1 MPAVRGLC
9 LRIACAVAGLVAAG
23 GAFAQE
29 TIPGD
34 AIELAGAPPPPYAEG
49 HRWLRGG
56 LSEPVYGVVESD
68 RALVVLKADG
78 TVLRGGPAGWRV
90 SLPLTVESGPDLSDE
105 ESLLLEVEAS
115 VEDFSDP
122 VDTPDDPDTIVDV
135 DVSDALEA
143 GLLDAVEWV
152 GADGAPLARGVWS
165 LPGGRVIVSRA
176 DGVWSSVDG
185 GRRFTPQS
193 MLPAVHAIAALP
205 GPTFVA
211 ATVEG
216 IRHSADGDLWLQVE
230 SPLDGHVVYDLAQ
243 LGDAVLAAT
252 DVGLFRSADGLRWE
266 PLEPEGYEGQPIFA
280 IAPDPFW
287 PGGAWLALA
296 ERVVRTDDGGLTL
309 RADSRVPLYGVR
321 SLRAPTLP
329 GRVLAAGDDG
339 VWESA
344 DGGVTWKPLAEG
356 LPGPKQ
362 RQILLREDGT
372 TWLAGAYGVWRV
384 ERVLGPLAPAGGAG
398 AQAPEVLPP
407 LGVIVDATL
416 RRAGVSYDPLLIQRR
431 LIRSLYT
438 PRVDVRAQLQR
449 ERQRLSNFPAIL
461 TSDTDRE
468 VVVYE
473 LRLCF
478 GRCGATDGQV
488 SFDDPDAAS
497 FGEGDIFVVGDEA
510 FSGADQG
517 NIAASAANVSERL
530 ATQRKAAADAVAD
543 LYVTRRRLVD
553 ERAGV
558 RDLPL
563 RDQVLH
569 EIDILE
575 ATARLDAW
583 SDGLFSRTL
592 LAGSPGTEP

>member
-1 MPAVRGLC
+1 MPAVRWLC
-9 LRIACAVAGLVAAG
+9 SWMVCVVALCAAG
-23 GAFAQE
+23 AARAQDPL
-29 TIPGD
+29 PGE
-34 AIELAGAPPPPYAEG
+34 AIELVGAPPPPYAAG
-49 HRWLRGG
+49 HRWLRAGV
-56 LSEPVYGVVESD
+56 SEPVYGVVESD

-90 SLPLTVESGPDLSDE
+90 ALPLDVEAGPDLSDE
-105 ESLLLEVEAS
+105 ESLLLEVESS

-122 VDTPDDPDTIVDV
+122 VDAPDDPDTIVDV
-135 DVSDALEA
+135 DVADALEA

-152 GADGAPLARGVWS
+152 GADGTPLARGIWS
-165 LPGGRVIVSRA
+165 LPGGLVIVSRS
-176 DGVWSSVDG
+176 DGVWSSSDG
-185 GRRFTPQS
+185 GRSFTPQPL
-193 MLPAVHAIAALP
+193 LPAVHAIAALP
-205 GPTFVA
+205 GPTYIA

-216 IRHSADGDLWLQVE
+216 VRHSSDGRFWLQVE
-230 SPLDGHVVYDLAQ
+230 SPLDGHVIYDLAKV
-243 LGDAVLAAT
+243 GDAVLAAT
-252 DVGLFRSADGLRWE
+252 DAGLFRSDDGLRWE
-266 PLEPEGYEGQPIFA
+266 PLEPEGYEGQPVFA
-280 IAPDPFW
+280 LAPDPFW
-287 PGGAWLALA
+287 PGGAWVALA

-344 DGGVTWKPLAEG
+344 DGGVTWKPLSDG

-362 RQILLREDGT
+362 RQILLREDGSA
-372 TWLAGAYGVWRV
+372 WLAGAYGVWRA
-384 ERVLGPLAPAGGAG
+384 ERVVGPVSFDGA
-398 AQAPEVLPP
+398 AAAAAPESLPP
-407 LGVIVDATL
+407 LGVVVDASL

-431 LIRSLYT
+431 LVRSLYT

-461 TSDTDRE
+461 TTDTDRE
-468 VVVYE
+468 VVAYE

-478 GRCGATDGQV
+478 GRCGGTDGQV

-530 ATQRKAAADAVAD
+530 AAQRKAAADAVSD
-543 LYVTRRRLVD
+543 LYVTRIRLVD

-592 LAGSPGTEP
+592 LAGSTGKEP